1 MLLSKSYIRKQFM
14 KYEIQMND
22 EAVELVCEQLKA
34 DVKKYALNAKDLGYR
49 RLVEDKVPIIIGDFD
64 NV

>member
-1 MLLSKSYIRKQFM
+1 MLLSKCYIRKQFM
-14 KYEIQMND
+14 KYGIQMND
-22 EAVELVCEQLKA
+22 EALELVCEQLKS

-49 RLVEDKVPIIIGDFD
+49 RLVKDKVPIIIGDYD

>member
-1 MLLSKSYIRKQFM
+1 M
-14 KYEIQMND
+14 KYGIQMND
-22 EAVELVCEQLKA
+22 EALELVCEQLKS

-49 RLVEDKVPIIIGDFD
+49 RLVKDKVPIIIGDYD

>member
-1 MLLSKSYIRKQFM
+1 MLLSKCYIRKQFM
-14 KYEIQMND
+14 KYDIQMND

>member
-1 MLLSKSYIRKQFM
+1 MLLSKAYIRKQFM
-14 KYEIQMND
+14 KYDIQMND
-22 EAVELVCEQLKA
+22 DAVELVCEQLKA

-49 RLVEDKVPIIIGDFD
+49 RLVKDKVPIIIGDFD